1 MIIMNLPL
9 DRSVNKSI
17 MKFSNYYAFFV
28 SSSTRFGHKRGR
40 QKVTL
45 SPLLTAVTWWL
56 QCQTN
61 IVQISKQ
68 IWCDVPLMN
77 FCYTCCYYL
86 CVCRAARSQ
95 THFEWLFCFIVF
107 FLCVCVVAFLFHF
120 RRLSQIFLAYSLGQ
134 CLHFT
139 KRNMCFGFAA
149 FFQNTT
155 TTHNVPRQPKCVL
168 LHTANHNS
176 KLFW

>member
-56 QCQTN
+56 QCRTN

-107 FLCVCVVAFLFHF
+107 FLCCLSFSFSSSLANFPCLLSRSMFTFHKTQYVLWLC
-120 RRLSQIFLAYSLGQ
+120 R
-134 CLHFT
+134 
-139 KRNMCFGFAA
+139 
-149 FFQNTT
+149 FFSK
-155 TTHNVPRQPKCVL
+155 HNND
-168 LHTANHNS
+168 A
-176 KLFW
+176 